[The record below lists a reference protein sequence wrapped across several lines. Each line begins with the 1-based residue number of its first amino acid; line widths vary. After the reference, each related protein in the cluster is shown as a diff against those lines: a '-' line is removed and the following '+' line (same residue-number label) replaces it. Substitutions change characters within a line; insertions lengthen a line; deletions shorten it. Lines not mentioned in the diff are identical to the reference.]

1 VIAGDVGG
9 TAGVVLARLAMV
21 VTLAAGLS
29 IVVRQV
35 IRHAREGSL
44 SFLAAAWGWSFLL
57 MMLFSPSLFPW
68 YFAWMLPVA
77 WALPLVP
84 RRTLEFSFLALVTAQ
99 LTTENFLLPA
109 WMHIDLAIG
118 HPILVVMLAWF
129 LYDLW
134 LRLKYDVP
142 LDAETDRARELQRER
157 RGAYQ
162 A

>member
-1 VIAGDVGG
+1 
-9 TAGVVLARLAMV
+9 
-21 VTLAAGLS
+21 
-29 IVVRQV
+29 
-35 IRHAREGSL
+35 
-44 SFLAAAWGWSFLL
+44 
-57 MMLFSPSLFPW
+57 MMLFSPTLFPW

-99 LTTENFLLPA
+99 LTTEAFEITD
-109 WMHIDLAIG
+109 WVHIDLAIG

-134 LRLKYDVP
+134 LRMKYDVP
-142 LDAETDRARELQRER
+142 LDAETDLARDLQRER
-157 RGAYQ
+157 RRTRRGYQ